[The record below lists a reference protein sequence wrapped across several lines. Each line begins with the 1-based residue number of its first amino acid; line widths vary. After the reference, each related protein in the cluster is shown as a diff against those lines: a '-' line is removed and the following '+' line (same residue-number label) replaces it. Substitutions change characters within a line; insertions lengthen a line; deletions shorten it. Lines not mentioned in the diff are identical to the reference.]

1 MEFTIKS
8 LKEIIDWL
16 KPLSPLTVTF
26 ALSLVSCIW
35 MSSVS

>member
-16 KPLSPLTVTF
+16 KPLSPLTDTF
-26 ALSLVSCIW
+26 DLNSVSCIW